1 MIPSNVVRCQ
11 VDNGPILYPVKPGVS
26 YKCETC
32 GGGLKPGQSSGV
44 GEYWTESYGYLCLS
58 EAVEDER
65 DTEEEI
71 SDLYSAIGVFAEILG
86 DPMTASGV
94 GGHFTCSE
102 ANRLVRALMV
112 ADHKRAAMT
121 FLEGHAHGD
130 YDVDDEHGDLLD
142 YEAYVLELA
151 GQPVPELIE
160 GPKGKA
166 EVVTEGTVVR
176 HELEVVTTE
185 ELIVLLNLH

>member
-1 MIPSNVVRCQ
+1 MIPSNVVRCLA
-11 VDNGPILYPVKPGVS
+11 DNGPILYPPTGGR

-32 GGGLKPGQSSGV
+32 GGGLKPGQSP
-44 GEYWTESYGYLCLS
+44 EPALYWGESYGYLCLF
-58 EAVEDER
+58 EVEEDER

-71 SDLYSAIGVFAEILG
+71 SDLYSAIGTFASILG

-102 ANRLVRALMV
+102 ANDLVRALMV
-112 ADHKRAAMT
+112 GDHKHAAMT

-160 GPKGKA
+160 EPEPKAAEPKA
-166 EVVTEGTVVR
+166 DEFVI
-176 HELEVVTTE
+176 VTTE
-185 ELIVLLNLH
+185 ELIALIGL

>member
-1 MIPSNVVRCQ
+1 MIPTNAVRCQ
-11 VDNGPILYPVKPGVS
+11 VDNGPMIYPAKPGLS

-32 GGGLKPGQSSGV
+32 GGGLKPGQDPEPGL
-44 GEYWTESYGYLCLS
+44 YWGESYGYLALF
-58 EAVEDER
+58 EIDEDER

-71 SDLYSAIGVFAEILG
+71 SDLYSALGTFASILG

-102 ANRLVRALMV
+102 ADELVRALMV
-112 ADHKRAAMT
+112 GDHKHAAMT

-130 YDVDDEHGDLLD
+130 HDVDDVHGDLLD

-160 GPKGKA
+160 GPEPKA
-166 EVVTEGTVVR
+166 AEPKADEFVI
-176 HELEVVTTE
+176 VTTE
-185 ELIVLLNLH
+185 ELIALIGL

>member
-1 MIPSNVVRCQ
+1 MIPSNVVRCLA
-11 VDNGPILYPVKPGVS
+11 DNGPILYPFEGGA
-26 YKCETC
+26 YKCKTC
-32 GGGLKPGQSSGV
+32 GGGLKPGQSSASGL
-44 GEYWTESYGYLCLS
+44 YWSESYGYLVEGDL
-58 EAVEDER
+58 VEDER
-65 DTEEEI
+65 DTEEEV

-86 DPMTASGV
+86 DQMTASGV

-102 ANRLVRALMV
+102 ANELVRALMV
-112 ADHKRAAMT
+112 GGNKQAAMT
-121 FLEGHAHGD
+121 FLEGHAQGD